1 MLSKI
6 NLIECQIVPKNEV
19 KQSSL
24 TNLIIM
30 YTTVPISLHKNI
42 STNLLLLQQFLYSS
56 IIEIGGGI

>member
-6 NLIECQIVPKNEV
+6 NLIECQIVPKNKV